1 MEDARTLATLQMTV
15 ALLTSANPNYNT
27 RTVAEVSAE
36 LIGSADGIDH
46 TFGICKC
53 PDESKGGTEH

>member
-46 TFGICKC
+46 TFGICNC
-53 PDESKGGTEH
+53 PDEPEGGTKH